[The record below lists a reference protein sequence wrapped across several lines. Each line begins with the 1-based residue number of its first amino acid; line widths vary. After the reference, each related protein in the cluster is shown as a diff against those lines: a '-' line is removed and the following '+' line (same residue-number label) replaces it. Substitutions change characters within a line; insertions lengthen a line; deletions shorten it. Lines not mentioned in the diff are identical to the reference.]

1 MTKRFVS
8 LILVVVMAMSA
19 LYVTPGT
26 SKAAQVLPDGTIEN
40 VPIVKSVYEFRKY
53 VDNSDAGKNTPLI
66 HELLEKGSDTY
77 GGVYTFTAP
86 ISGKL
91 VYLTMERNG
100 YVNGKVYSDA
110 ALTTEIASNDSKST
124 RDKVGEADVKAGEKY
139 YIRQERWNGYNNDHT
154 QYATTYAA
162 VIPSSSN
169 GVTYTSVETNF
180 ESTVDVTPTEVKT
193 VDEFKQALA
202 GGSIQTT
209 KDYIRDDVK
218 VYSSDVHKFSVT
230 KSGWMIPHGYVD
242 NGYIDLMIYS
252 DSTLS
257 SLLYCDSYDKD
268 KNEIKDLVWIDPG
281 TYYYRAYR
289 WNGYLADMRTNP
301 LETAIGFIPTDAYI
315 SASEPTV
322 SSGSSS
328 VKFTTYTSGKIR
340 VISAEPDPVIIDD
353 KDVWQTQDRANM
365 LTGDTFKT
373 DKNGKYV
380 ARFEDD
386 ATGLCFMVSF
396 MISGVTAPKLS
407 IKTKKLKLKKGKT
420 KKIKYSVSNYS
431 GKVKFVSLNK
441 KVATVNAKGVVKG
454 KSKGTCRIN
463 ISLSNGT
470 SKSVTVKVV

>member
-1 MTKRFVS
+1 MTKRIVS
-8 LILVVVMAMSA
+8 LFLVVVMAVSA
-19 LYVTPGT
+19 LYVTPT
-26 SKAAQVLPDGTIEN
+26 PSIAAQVHPDGTIDS

-66 HELLEKGSDTY
+66 NELLEKGSDTY

-86 ISGKL
+86 VTGKL

-100 YVNGKVYSDA
+100 YVRGNVYSDA
-110 ALTTEIASNDSKST
+110 ALTIELASNDSKST
-124 RDKVGEADVKAGEKY
+124 RDKVGEVDVKAGEKY

-209 KDYIRDDVK
+209 KDYIRDEVK

-301 LETAIGFIPTDAYI
+301 LETAIGFIPADAYI
-315 SASEPTV
+315 SVSEPTV

-340 VISAEPDPVIIDD
+340 VISAEPDPVIIED

-380 ARFEDD
+380 ARFE
-386 ATGLCFMVSF
+386 
-396 MISGVTAPKLS
+396 
-407 IKTKKLKLKKGKT
+407 
-420 KKIKYSVSNYS
+420 
-431 GKVKFVSLNK
+431 
-441 KVATVNAKGVVKG
+441 
-454 KSKGTCRIN
+454 
-463 ISLSNGT
+463 
-470 SKSVTVKVV
+470 